1 MNEQIK
7 VRIESIDA
15 EAKGIAR
22 IDGKTIFI
30 NDVLPNEE
38 VLIEIYKRKPT
49 FDLARLIKI
58 ITPSIDRVE
67 PLCPNFGNC
76 GGCSLQH
83 MEFNAQILSKQKV
96 LIDNLKHIGRVET
109 QNVLQPIIGT
119 PWGYRHR
126 ARMSAKYVFKKDS
139 ALVGFREK
147 GSPYV
152 ADMSE
157 CLVLPKHISDI
168 IPNLR
173 HLISQLSIKD
183 KIPQIEVAIGDKIN
197 VLVFRVMEP
206 LSSTDEEIVIA
217 FVNEHNKTML
227 EKVQESN
234 KLLQVWLQPKG
245 LDSVYPFY
253 PLNVPPLSYELKNFG
268 IEMPYFPTEFTQVNP
283 LINQEM
289 IDLALN
295 LLDIQEDDEI
305 LDFFCGIGNFTLPMA
320 TKAKHV
326 FGIEGSS
333 QLVARATQNAKH
345 NNLADKTNY
354 MNADLFT
361 IDSQWLKT
369 LGKRNKWLID
379 PPRDGAAE
387 LIKSITPDIAPSK
400 IVYISCNPATLA
412 RDAGVLVNTHGY
424 QLVNAGVMNMFPHT
438 SHVESIAEFI
448 KITHRL

>member
-1 MNEQIK
+1 
-7 VRIESIDA
+7 
-15 EAKGIAR
+15 
-22 IDGKTIFI
+22 
-30 NDVLPNEE
+30 
-38 VLIEIYKRKPT
+38 
-49 FDLARLIKI
+49 
-58 ITPSIDRVE
+58 
-67 PLCPNFGNC
+67 
-76 GGCSLQH
+76 